1 MNEVE
6 ILKLVKDVEGKCCI
20 HIGNDVGWNISEK
33 LEQLILNEL
42 KSGLDGEFK
51 DEFDTYI
58 QSAIDTIES
67 CNRLEEIKE

>member
-1 MNEVE
+1 MSEVE

-33 LEQLILNEL
+33 LEQLILEEL
-42 KSGLDGEFK
+42 KSSLDDEFK
-51 DEFDTYI
+51 EFNTYI

-67 CNRLEEIKE
+67 CTRWEEIRE